1 MPVEVRKDTIAFIIC
16 VNNELYFEECK
27 YYIERLEV
35 PAGYDIDVIGIWEAD
50 SMCAAYNLGMRS
62 SDAKYKVY
70 MHQDVFI
77 RDSRFLEKTLRIF
90 KEHPKTGM
98 IGMAGGI
105 GIPENGVVY
114 SSWNVGK
121 VDCREPDLSYV
132 LLCGPNQT
140 KDQTVDAV
148 DGLLMMTQYDLPW
161 REDLFSDFDFYDV
174 SQAFEFR
181 RAGYEIVVPYQEEPW
196 VVHDCGFAK
205 LTNYDRNR
213 KICMEEYP
221 EFFNV
226 PEGEELFSSGEWDQ
240 LSSQLAAAIRRMID
254 QGQWD
259 EASQAIGIYHQSQM
273 KSSELE
279 MLATICEIEQ
289 TDRRVSKRSSFLA
302 QAGSCEAICR
312 TYLSVRFLLH
322 RMEFDRPAQDYQEL
336 IHAVES
342 GNISVDAIL
351 ILILHG
357 VLDKEKV
364 LGQLETWHMPDQKSA
379 ERLRSFHRRMQKE
392 NRGIPYSY
400 SKRAKMEL
408 EKYSKEEQ

>member
-1 MPVEVRKDTIAFIIC
+1 MPVEDRKDTIAFIIC

-27 YYIERLEV
+27 YYIEHLEV

-181 RAGYEIVVPYQEEPW
+181 RQAMRLW
-196 VVHDCGFAK
+196 C
-205 LTNYDRNR
+205 LTRKNPGWCTTVDLQSSPIMTGTGRSVWKSIRN
-213 KICMEEYP
+213 
-221 EFFNV
+221 F
-226 PEGEELFSSGEWDQ
+226 
-240 LSSQLAAAIRRMID
+240 
-254 QGQWD
+254 
-259 EASQAIGIYHQSQM
+259 
-273 KSSELE
+273 
-279 MLATICEIEQ
+279 
-289 TDRRVSKRSSFLA
+289 
-302 QAGSCEAICR
+302 
-312 TYLSVRFLLH
+312 
-322 RMEFDRPAQDYQEL
+322 
-336 IHAVES
+336 
-342 GNISVDAIL
+342 
-351 ILILHG
+351 
-357 VLDKEKV
+357 
-364 LGQLETWHMPDQKSA
+364 
-379 ERLRSFHRRMQKE
+379 
-392 NRGIPYSY
+392 
-400 SKRAKMEL
+400 
-408 EKYSKEEQ
+408 

>member
-1 MPVEVRKDTIAFIIC
+1 MPVEDRKDTISFIIC
-16 VNNELYFEECK
+16 VNNELYFEECR
-27 YYIERLEV
+27 YYIEHLEV

>member
-90 KEHPKTGM
+90 KEDPKTGM
-98 IGMAGGI
+98 IGMIGGI

-114 SSWNVGK
+114 TAWNVGK

-140 KDQTVDAV
+140 KDQIVDAV

-181 RAGYEIVVPYQEEPW
+181 RAGYEIVVPYQKEPW

-221 EFFNV
+221 EFLNA
-226 PEGEELFSSGEWDQ
+226 PEEMELISNDEWNC
-240 LSSQLAAAIRRMID
+240 LSSQLAKEIRKMLDR
-254 QGQWD
+254 GKWS
-259 EASQAIGIYHQSQM
+259 EAESVLQIYHQKQM

-279 MLATICEIEQ
+279 MLGIICEIEQ
-289 TDRRVSKRSSFLA
+289 AERKAGVTHFLFP
-302 QAGSCEAICR
+302 QEGGYQEIYK
-312 TYLSVRFLLH
+312 TYVSVRFLLH
-322 RMEFDRPAQDYQEL
+322 RLELGMPSRDYQEL

-342 GNISVDAIL
+342 GNISVEAL
-351 ILILHG
+351 IIMILHG
-357 VLDKEKV
+357 VLNKRYVIETLESWKLPDVKSAEQLKIFHEKV
-364 LGQLETWHMPDQKSA
+364 LQRNCDVMV
-379 ERLRSFHRRMQKE
+379 
-392 NRGIPYSY
+392 SY

>member
-1 MPVEVRKDTIAFIIC
+1 MPVEDRKDTIAFIIC
-16 VNNELYFEECK
+16 VNNELYFEECR
-27 YYIERLEV
+27 YYIEHLEV

-322 RMEFDRPAQDYQEL
+322 RMEIDRPAQDYQEL

>member
-1 MPVEVRKDTIAFIIC
+1 MPVEDRKDTIAFIIC
-16 VNNELYFEECK
+16 VNNELYFEECR
-27 YYIERLEV
+27 YYIEHLEV

-148 DGLLMMTQYDLPW
+148 DRLLMMTQYDLPW

>member
-1 MPVEVRKDTIAFIIC
+1 MPVEDRKDTIAFIIC

-27 YYIERLEV
+27 YYIEHLEV
-35 PAGYDIDVIGIWEAD
+35 SAGYDIDVIGIWEAD

-98 IGMAGGI
+98 IGMVGGI

-279 MLATICEIEQ
+279 MLAIICEIEQ

-302 QAGSCEAICR
+302 QAGSCEAIC
-312 TYLSVRFLLH
+312 
-322 RMEFDRPAQDYQEL
+322 MEFDRPAQDYQEL

>member
-1 MPVEVRKDTIAFIIC
+1 MPVEDRKDIIEFIIC
-16 VNNELYFEECK
+16 VNNELYFEECR
-27 YYIERLEV
+27 YYIEHLEV

>member
-98 IGMAGGI
+98 IGMIGGI

-114 SSWNVGK
+114 TAWNVGK

-140 KDQTVDAV
+140 KDQIVDAV

-181 RAGYEIVVPYQEEPW
+181 RAGYEIVVPYQKEPW
-196 VVHDCGFAK
+196 VVHD
-205 LTNYDRNR
+205 
-213 KICMEEYP
+213 
-221 EFFNV
+221 
-226 PEGEELFSSGEWDQ
+226 
-240 LSSQLAAAIRRMID
+240 
-254 QGQWD
+254 
-259 EASQAIGIYHQSQM
+259 
-273 KSSELE
+273 
-279 MLATICEIEQ
+279 
-289 TDRRVSKRSSFLA
+289 
-302 QAGSCEAICR
+302 
-312 TYLSVRFLLH
+312 
-322 RMEFDRPAQDYQEL
+322 
-336 IHAVES
+336 
-342 GNISVDAIL
+342 
-351 ILILHG
+351 
-357 VLDKEKV
+357 
-364 LGQLETWHMPDQKSA
+364 
-379 ERLRSFHRRMQKE
+379 
-392 NRGIPYSY
+392 
-400 SKRAKMEL
+400 
-408 EKYSKEEQ
+408 

>member
-1 MPVEVRKDTIAFIIC
+1 MPVEDRKDTIAFIIC
-16 VNNELYFEECK
+16 VNNELYFEECR
-27 YYIERLEV
+27 YYIEHLEV

-62 SDAKYKVY
+62 RDAKYKVY